1 MDLDHVLRRG
11 KSGLCRFGRE
21 AFDQSRRNPLF
32 HRSAFIA
39 DRHNAAVSVIAMPAK
54 DEGFLGLQPMD
65 GAFLGQACQRPVDR
79 CRRKLRGIL
88 LEFSEQI
95 ISRLWLVMLAQHR
108 QHLLLHFS
116 DRSGHDVGTFVR

>member
-11 KSGLCRFGRE
+11 KSGLRRFGRE

-32 HRSAFIA
+32 HRPAVIA
-39 DRHNAAVSVIAMPAK
+39 NRHDATVRVIAMLAK
-54 DEGFLGLQPMD
+54 DEGFLGLQPMHD
-65 GAFLGQACQRPVDR
+65 AFLGQACQRTVDR
-79 CRRKLRGIL
+79 CRRKLTGIL

-95 ISRLWLVMLAQHR
+95 ISRLWLVMLAQHC